1 MNSRKAAALVVILLM
16 VCIPFAA
23 VDTDSSTTVDFP
35 DNISIDVVKGK
46 IVNDHVSISL
56 DAGRSTVVY
65 LSIISTKTDG
75 NPYIVSLSGSSG
87 TVSTSVE
94 TTNLELQPNKAYYLP
109 VTIDA
114 DREANETNY
123 TTKITI
129 SGFNPDR
136 TATGE
141 GQYFEKDLYF
151 DVDVHSAFYSEGMY
165 NKIFGIF
172 DNPFPAPLNVPAFAA
187 LVTLFFW
194 VLASV
199 VLGFVALPYINR
211 VVERKYPTAKLD
223 ESQISTIRMI
233 FAVMIFTGLG
243 QCMQIVGADSALIH
257 IYETWSNV
265 IYVCIA
271 AIIGWNI
278 WKAVT
283 NVIARILDDTVDIEG
298 ADSSLVPLFRMIGE
312 IVISVV
318 SVAII
323 LSSFGVDLGG
333 ILVSAGVISLGIT
346 MGAQNILGQFFSG
359 IVLLSTRPFKKG
371 DFVKINNTVYTVM
384 RVKLMFTEFKNWDG
398 DQIITIP
405 NNVVTA
411 STVVNLTRESKDTRI
426 FIYMSVA
433 YEANLT
439 LAKELMV
446 KSAMMHPHVIKD
458 GSRSMPGTRLTNF
471 LDSGIEYRLS
481 CFVDDFDSSSH
492 YAGQIRE
499 IMYKLFVDNNVEIPY
514 NKMEIY
520 VHGECDG
527 KRRADDKT
535 DDSAEE

>member
-1 MNSRKAAALVVILLM
+1 MNSRKATVLIAILLA
-16 VCIPFAA
+16 VCIPLTA
-23 VDTDSSTTVDFP
+23 VEIDSSTPVDFP
-35 DNISIDVVKGK
+35 SDISIDVVDRE
-46 IVNDHVSISL
+46 ITNDRISVSL
-56 DAGRSTVVY
+56 DAGYSKTLY

-75 NPYIVSLSGSSG
+75 NPYVIAVHGTSGM
-87 TVSTSVE
+87 VATSVPDA
-94 TTNLELQPNKAYYLP
+94 TQNELVSGKPYYLA
-109 VTIDA
+109 VNINA
-114 DREANETNY
+114 DREANEQVYVTSIHVKGY
-123 TTKITI
+123 D
-129 SGFNPDR
+129 PDK
-136 TATGE
+136 E
-141 GQYFEKDLYF
+141 VHFQKEIYF

-165 NKIFGIF
+165 NKIFGVYE
-172 DNPFPAPLNVPAFAA
+172 NPFPAPLNIPEFAA
-187 LVTLFFW
+187 LATLFFW

-199 VLGFVALPYINR
+199 ILGFVVLPYVN
-211 VVERKYPTAKLD
+211 VLVEGRYPNSKLD

-243 QCMQIVGADSALIH
+243 QCMQIVGADAAYIH
-257 IYETWSNV
+257 IYDTWSNV
-265 IYVCIA
+265 IYVCIGA
-271 AIIGWNI
+271 VIAWNV
-278 WKAVT
+278 WKAVV
-283 NVIARILDDTVDIEG
+283 NVLARILDDTVDIEG
-298 ADSSLVPLFRMIGE
+298 ADSSLVPLFKMIGE
-312 IVISVV
+312 ILIAVV

-333 ILVSAGVISLGIT
+333 ILVSAGVVSLGIT
-346 MGAQNILGQFFSG
+346 LGAQNILGQFFSG

-371 DFVKINNTVYTVM
+371 DFVKINGNVYTVM

-405 NNVVTA
+405 NNTVTA
-411 STVVNLTRESKDTRI
+411 ATVVNLTRDSKDTRI

-439 LAKELMV
+439 LAKELML
-446 KSAMMHPHVIKD
+446 KAAMMHPHVIKD
-458 GSRSMPGTRLTNF
+458 GSRIMPGTRLTNF

-481 CFVDDFDSSSH
+481 CYVDDFDNSSH

-514 NKMEIY
+514 NKMEVY

-535 DDSAEE
+535 DDTVAD

>member
-1 MNSRKAAALVVILLM
+1 MNSRTATVLIAILL
-16 VCIPFAA
+16 VACIPFAA
-23 VDTDSSTTVDFP
+23 IDTDSSTPVDFP
-35 DNISIDVVKGK
+35 DNISIDVVDREITSEGR
-46 IVNDHVSISL
+46 VNVSL
-56 DAGRSTVVY
+56 DAGHTAALH
-65 LSIISTKTDG
+65 LSITSSKTDG
-75 NPYIVSLSGSSG
+75 NPYVINVKGASG
-87 TVSTSVE
+87 TISTSVVDS
-94 TTNLELQPNKAYYLP
+94 TPKELVSGKPYYL
-109 VTIDA
+109 TINITA
-114 DREANETNY
+114 DREANEQVY
-123 TTKITI
+123 ESSITVE
-129 SGFNPDR
+129 GYDPDNKVHF
-136 TATGE
+136 
-141 GQYFEKDLYF
+141 QKNIYF

-165 NKIFGIF
+165 NKIFGIYN
-172 DNPFPAPLNVPAFAA
+172 NPFPEPFNTPEFAA
-187 LVTLFFW
+187 LATLFFW

-199 VLGFVALPYINR
+199 ILGFVVLPYINR
-211 VVERKYPTAKLD
+211 LVEKRYPNAKLD

-243 QCMQIVGADSALIH
+243 QCMQIVGSDSALIH
-257 IYETWSNV
+257 LYNTWSNI
-265 IYVCIA
+265 IYVCIGA
-271 AIIGWNI
+271 VISWNV

-283 NVIARILDDTVDIEG
+283 NVLARILDDTVDIEG
-298 ADSSLVPLFRMIGE
+298 ADSSLIPLFRMLGE
-312 IVISVV
+312 IIIAVV

-333 ILVSAGVISLGIT
+333 ILVSAGVVSLGIT
-346 MGAQNILGQFFSG
+346 LGAQNILGQFFSG

-371 DFVKINNTVYTVM
+371 DFVKINGNVYTVM

-405 NNVVTA
+405 NNSVTA

-481 CFVDDFDSSSH
+481 CYVDDFDNSSH

-514 NKMEIY
+514 NKMEVY

-535 DDSAEE
+535 DDPVEE